1 MCCWFRHVVTPVLSC
16 IYFVWFVFWA
26 QLGEAAKGSKGE
38 ASTGDTHHSA
48 EGGLVGTGASEKE
61 PSGPTDGEPPGAAH
75 GATVL

>member
-1 MCCWFRHVVTPVLSC
+1 MYF
-16 IYFVWFVFWA
+16 FVWFVFWA
-26 QLGEAAKGSKGE
+26 QLGEAAKG
-38 ASTGDTHHSA
+38 STGDTHHSA